1 MTPRSSSHPLL
12 PLTFP
17 EALPG
22 GQVEDWTDAKT
33 HSCTEAPLVHQGNVL
48 VVMQVG
54 LKRLLRDEVIF
65 HPILLMAL
73 PGPGGICEREE
84 GSWAEMSQHSEPV
97 PSFLS
102 GAGHGFVYKP
112 PTSLHQGSLC
122 AGTSLTCTAL

>member
-1 MTPRSSSHPLL
+1 M
-12 PLTFP
+12 
-17 EALPG
+17 
-22 GQVEDWTDAKT
+22 EDWTDAKT

-112 PTSLHQGSLC
+112 PTSLHRGSLC